1 METNIKNKVMKK
13 LLVLSLLLSA
23 LTAQADIQVQSPS
36 GTLSLTIG
44 VDAGKPFYRVAK
56 GTHDVIS
63 PSLLGIKY
71 AGEAYYDFDG
81 LTDGGLQE
89 IDETYTLSH
98 GKRSIYANRCRQ
110 QTVTFANSQNQ
121 RQLTMTFRVYDDAVA
136 FRSSSVIMLYFSF
149 RFISS
154 PLPSIGSCCTLV
166 PPGQ

>member
-1 METNIKNKVMKK
+1 MLAMAGISASAETTTVTSPDGRLCVDINCHGG
-13 LLVLSLLLSA
+13 LLTYDVCYDGRDMM
-23 LTAQADIQVQSPS
+23 LTSCLGVVTDMGDYTQ
-36 GTLSLTIG
+36 GLTQ
-44 VDAGKPFYRVAK
+44 
-56 GTHDVIS
+56 HDVRT
-63 PSLLGIKY
+63 
-71 AGEAYYDFDG
+71 A
-81 LTDGGLQE
+81 E